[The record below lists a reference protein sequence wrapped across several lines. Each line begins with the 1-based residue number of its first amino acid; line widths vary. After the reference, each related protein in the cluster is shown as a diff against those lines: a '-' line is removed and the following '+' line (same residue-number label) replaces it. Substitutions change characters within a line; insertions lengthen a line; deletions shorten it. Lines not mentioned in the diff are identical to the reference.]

1 MRSVCRNELRHT
13 EVGALELAMA
23 YIASALCAFAVVVGG
38 LLMLAI
44 YPLAGVLLTL
54 GGLALL
60 LYALTNLCG
69 IPDEGKQ

>member
-1 MRSVCRNELRHT
+1 
-13 EVGALELAMA
+13 
-23 YIASALCAFAVVVGG
+23 
-38 LLMLAI
+38 MLAI

-69 IPDEGKQ
+69 ILDEGNE